1 MALDLFCC
9 FFSAQA
15 EALVQ
20 LNWIDLLIY
29 FLVMMISLPVKNFLE
44 KIFRGVFHLGGEN
57 LGQYLGLRSIKK
69 ATLV

>member
-1 MALDLFCC
+1 MRNG
-9 FFSAQA
+9 SKTSRREGR
-15 EALVQ
+15 EALVAFSH
-20 LNWIDLLIY
+20 LLIY

>member
-20 LNWIDLLIY
+20 LNWIDL
-29 FLVMMISLPVKNFLE
+29 S
-44 KIFRGVFHLGGEN
+44 LGGFHIWTGE
-57 LGQYLGLRSIKK
+57 
-69 ATLV
+69 